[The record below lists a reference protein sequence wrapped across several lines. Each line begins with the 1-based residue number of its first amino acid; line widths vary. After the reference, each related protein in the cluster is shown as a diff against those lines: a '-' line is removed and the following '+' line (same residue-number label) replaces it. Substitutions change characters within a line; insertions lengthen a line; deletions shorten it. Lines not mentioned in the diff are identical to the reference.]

1 MARTLTYKILA
12 DHLVEG
18 RLEAGEPIGIRI
30 DQTLTQD
37 ITGTMAMMEYEAM
50 GAPPP
55 TTDVSVNYVDHN
67 MMQLSFE
74 NADDHA
80 FLRTFSAKH
89 GMVFSK
95 PGNGICHQ
103 VHLERFSVPGKTL
116 LGADSHTPTCGGAGM
131 IAIGAGGLDVA
142 SAIAGRPFRLTC
154 PRVLGVRLTGKLG
167 PFVTAK
173 DVILY
178 MLELLS
184 TTGNVGWVV
193 EYTGPGTKTLDVPE
207 RATIT
212 NMGAEMGVTTS
223 LFPSDEVTRRFFRW
237 QGREDAWRALRPDRG
252 ARYDRVIEIDLGEL
266 EPHIA
271 CPHSP
276 GNVKRVRDLAG
287 LTVNQ
292 VCIGS
297 CTNSSVRD
305 LLAVAAMLKGRKVHP
320 AVDVVVAP
328 GSRQVLQ
335 TLARSEAMDDL
346 LAAGVRLDECAC
358 GFCIGAAQAPQTD
371 AVSVRTNNRNFEG
384 RSGTRSAQVYL
395 ASPETAVACA
405 LTGKMTD
412 PRDLGLEPPK
422 VRLPRRLVID
432 DSMTL
437 PPADD
442 PASVEVVRGPNIVPP
457 PPFEALP
464 DQFAGLVT
472 LKVGDKITTDHIMP
486 AGRLAIYRSN
496 VPRYAEYVFSRVDET
511 FAERATGVRDA
522 GKANLVVA
530 GESYGQ
536 GSSREHAA
544 LCPRFLG
551 VRAVIAKGIER
562 IHQANLVNFGIL
574 PLVFETG
581 ADYDAVDQGDN
592 LELADLRAAVADR
605 DTLTVRNTTKGTTMD
620 VRLVASP
627 QQRESLLAGGVLNQ
641 ACNDEQGII
650 NVER

>member
-1 MARTLTYKILA
+1 MAQTLTQKILA
-12 DHLVEG
+12 GHLVEG
-18 RLEAGEPIGIRI
+18 TLAPGEPIGIRI

-55 TTDVSVNYVDHN
+55 ATAVSVNYVDHN

-80 FLRTFSAKH
+80 FLRTFSAAH
-89 GMVFSK
+89 GMTFSK

-103 VHLERFSVPGKTL
+103 VHLERFSVPGATL

-131 IAIGAGGLDVA
+131 LAIGAGGLDVA
-142 SAIAGRPFRLTC
+142 CAIAGRPFYLTC
-154 PRVLGVRLTGKLG
+154 PRVLNVRLTGRLA

-184 TTGNVGWVV
+184 TKGNVGWVV
-193 EYTGPGTKTLDVPE
+193 EYTGPGARTLGVPE

-237 QGREDAWRALRPDRG
+237 QGREAQWRALHPDRG
-252 ARYDRVIEIDLGEL
+252 ADYERTLEIDLSAL
-266 EPHIA
+266 EPRVA

-287 LTVNQ
+287 LAVNQ

-305 LLAVAAMLKGRKVHP
+305 LLAVAAMLKGRRVHP
-320 AVDVVVAP
+320 AIDVVIAP

-335 TLARSEAMDDL
+335 TLSRSEAMDDL
-346 LAAGVRLDECAC
+346 LAAGVRLDECGC

-384 RSGTRSAQVYL
+384 RSGTKSARVYL
-395 ASPETAVACA
+395 ASPETAAACA
-405 LTGKMTD
+405 LTGEMTD
-412 PRDLGLEPPK
+412 PRDLGLEPPR

-432 DSMTL
+432 DSMVL

-442 PASVEVVRGPNIVPP
+442 PETVEVVRGPNIVPP
-457 PPFEALP
+457 PPLEALP
-464 DQFAGLVT
+464 ETLAGPVA
-472 LKVGDKITTDHIMP
+472 LKVGDRITTDHITPSMSSDMLT
-486 AGRLAIYRSN
+486 RRS
-496 VPRYAEYVFSRVDET
+496 PI
-511 FAERATGVRDA
+511 
-522 GKANLVVA
+522 
-530 GESYGQ
+530 
-536 GSSREHAA
+536 AA
-544 LCPRFLG
+544 
-551 VRAVIAKGIER
+551 
-562 IHQANLVNFGIL
+562 
-574 PLVFETG
+574 
-581 ADYDAVDQGDN
+581 
-592 LELADLRAAVADR
+592 LRAATPARRTSWWAERVTAR
-605 DTLTVRNTTKGTTMD
+605 GPAGNTPPSARGSW
-620 VRLVASP
+620 ASG
-627 QQRESLLAGGVLNQ
+627 R
-641 ACNDEQGII
+641 
-650 NVER
+650 